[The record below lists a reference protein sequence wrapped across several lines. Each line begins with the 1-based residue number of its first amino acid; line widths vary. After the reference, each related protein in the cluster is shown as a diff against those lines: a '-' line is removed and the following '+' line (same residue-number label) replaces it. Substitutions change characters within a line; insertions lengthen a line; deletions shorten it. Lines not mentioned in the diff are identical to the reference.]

1 LSHQSRI
8 GVAMARVAVF
18 LELNGQPVT
27 AVANNTV
34 YELVISVASGDASV
48 DEIAAE
54 LQRAISSP

>member
-1 LSHQSRI
+1 
-8 GVAMARVAVF
+8 MARVAVF